1 MVDHIVGKTDVFSNS
16 QIRQQD
22 LSPVENKSVAAKN
35 PYKKAE
41 NKELVDQFEL
51 SKEAIKAYEEY
62 REQEKYKK
70 LVVNAMNDGLTTN
83 EIINLINSG
92 EYLSNDDLAQS
103 LLNSPKFMEDVF
115 SEEFN
120 L

>member
-1 MVDHIVGKTDVFSNS
+1 MVDHIAGKTDVFSNS

-35 PYKKAE
+35 PYKKTE
-41 NKELVDQFEL
+41 SKDLVDQFEL

-70 LVVNAMNDGLTTN
+70 LVIDAMNDGLTTT
-83 EIINLINSG
+83 EMVNLINSG
-92 EYLSNDDLAQS
+92 EYLNNDDLAQS
-103 LLNSPKFMEDVF
+103 LLNSPNFMEDIF
-115 SEEFN
+115 SEQFN
-120 L
+120 S